1 MSLGIASIWRIAL
14 QKAIITHNIHV
25 SSYFSMRCHVLHRVS
40 QEEKAFS
47 GLTLA
52 YMVADATPALV
63 LTSGVLRRRLPDQ
76 IELLELDSP
85 KNQAAIG
92 STPAHNPKDAE
103 RISALLPRHPAYVIY
118 TSGSTGTPKGA
129 QNEHRAIVNRLT
141 WMQEAYEL
149 KANEI
154 VLQKTPS

>member
-52 YMVADATPALV
+52 YLQTVLVA
-63 LTSGVLRRRLPDQ
+63 
-76 IELLELDSP
+76 EL
-85 KNQAAIG
+85 Q
-92 STPAHNPKDAE
+92 AE
-103 RISALLPRHPAYVIY
+103 RFLFLDQLKSLLHPAPGFQDQGLVAVAYLQTVLV
-118 TSGSTGTPKGA
+118 A
-129 QNEHRAIVNRLT
+129 Q
-141 WMQEAYEL
+141 
-149 KANEI
+149 
-154 VLQKTPS
+154 LQAERFLFLV

>member
-52 YMVADATPALV
+52 SVHKDLRLCDLCKELAFGTQRADRKNGSSYNSFAFSMLCRQFLESPNKSLLSAPADE
-63 LTSGVLRRRLPDQ
+63 G
-76 IELLELDSP
+76 I
-85 KNQAAIG
+85 
-92 STPAHNPKDAE
+92 
-103 RISALLPRHPAYVIY
+103 
-118 TSGSTGTPKGA
+118 TGFDFPG
-129 QNEHRAIVNRLT
+129 RG
-141 WMQEAYEL
+141 
-149 KANEI
+149 
-154 VLQKTPS
+154 